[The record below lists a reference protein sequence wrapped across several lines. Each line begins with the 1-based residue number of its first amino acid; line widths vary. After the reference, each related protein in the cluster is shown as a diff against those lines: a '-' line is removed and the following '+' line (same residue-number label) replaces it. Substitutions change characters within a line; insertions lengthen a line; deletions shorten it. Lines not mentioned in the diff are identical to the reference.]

1 MIGNGAYKDN
11 PLRNPTNDA
20 DDVSKVL
27 KDAGFE
33 VTVVK
38 DADQTTFEKAVKD
51 FSSRLSGADTGLF
64 YYAGHGVQIEG
75 VNYLIPVSPRLDNV
89 ADVKLRAMAVD
100 SVVARMEQSG
110 IKTALVFLDSC
121 RDNPFPGASRSTNRG
136 LAVVPTPK
144 TRNSLIAY
152 ATAPG
157 EVAADGTGRN
167 GVFSAAF
174 IAQVAIPGQELSELM
189 RKVSADVAA
198 ATGGKQ
204 NPRVDFGMQEP
215 FWFISPDEM
224 AFRAEAALKANQ
236 EEIARLEKELAERQA
251 RINATRDAQAK
262 QALEVEQQRQAALA
276 AAKKLET
283 EGLAREAERQRK
295 LAEEA
300 NRAAAERA
308 ALAAEQAKQQA
319 VLASIAS
326 SRRAELEKLARDAE
340 SDNPDVLI
348 ETIERLDRVLADV
361 AKEYASTWKSI
372 EAKLREGYTPR
383 FVALSAAKPELWETD
398 AEFSARIKK
407 ERTSLEREMEQA
419 VASRKAELEAEQVK
433 QTAAMRKQYEDALAL
448 LARKT
453 WVLQRQSVGLQIG
466 EFDRNER
473 TWPFTVSSFDP
484 TIPMEPRTF
493 VVNLASA
500 PDVRKAIV
508 DLDTAVKA
516 GALAGRIEWA
526 LRRNRDKG
534 WYELVIR
541 RVSVENLTTS
551 ATVAAWQGEVTTAYF
566 TPGKRQSPSLARA
579 TLRLTS
585 PDAGG
590 RLYRD
595 GVDMG
600 PLPISLSLPAGP
612 YGLEIRWSDRT
623 TSISGALEI
632 GANVSRSV
640 VKPLPLM
647 LPVAGGSFEMGS
659 NNEENDERPVHRVTV
674 SSFFMSATEVTQAQY
689 KEVMGINP
697 SNFTGGSDVPMRPV
711 ENVSWYDAVLFCNK
725 LSQKEGYEPAYYSDA
740 DYKKVYTG
748 GDAVYWKR
756 SANGYRLPTEAE
768 WEYAARGGALSRGYP
783 YAGSAAVDEVAWYSS
798 NSRSTRPVGTKKP
811 NKLGLYDM
819 SGNVWEWCWDWYG
832 GYGAGSVTNP
842 AGPSS
847 GTSRVLQGGGW
858 GYDASGT
865 RVADRSNSSPSISYY
880 NSGFRLVR
888 PQSE

>member
-1 MIGNGAYKDN
+1 MPQKKALIYSRFFSFLYLALALCLPVFGQKSTTTPGRRVALVIGNGAYKDN
-11 PLRNPTNDA
+11 LLRNPTNDA

-89 ADVKLRAMAVD
+89 ADVKLRAVAVD

-121 RDNPFPGASRSTNRG
+121 RDNPFPGASRSTSRG
-136 LAVVPTPK
+136 LAVVPTPR

-174 IAQVAIPGQELSELM
+174 ITQVAIPGQELSELM

-204 NPRVDFGMQEP
+204 NPRVDFGMKEP

-224 AFRAEAALKANQ
+224 AARAEAALKANQ

-295 LAEEA
+295 LADEA

-308 ALAAEQAKQQA
+308 ALSAEQAKQQA

-361 AKEYASTWKSI
+361 AKEYANTWKSI
-372 EAKLREGYTPR
+372 EAKLREGYQSR
-383 FVALSAAKPELWETD
+383 IAALSTVKPEIWETD
-398 AEFSARIKK
+398 AEFSARITK
-407 ERTSLEREMEQA
+407 ERAGLEREMEQA
-419 VASRKAELEAEQVK
+419 VSSRKAELEAEQVK
-433 QTAAMRKQYEDALAL
+433 QTAAMRKQYEDALATL
-448 LARKT
+448 GRKT
-453 WVLQRQSVGLQIG
+453 WVLQGQSVGLQIG

-473 TWPFTVSSFDP
+473 TWPFTVSSLDP
-484 TIPMEPRTF
+484 TIPMEPRSF
-493 VVNLASA
+493 VVNLANAS
-500 PDVRKAIV
+500 DVRRAIL
-508 DLDTAVKA
+508 DMDTAVKA

-551 ATVAAWQGEVTTAYF
+551 ATVAAWQGENWVAYF
-566 TPGKRQSPSLARA
+566 APGKRQSPQEVI
-579 TLRLTS
+579 T
-585 PDAGG
+585 
-590 RLYRD
+590 
-595 GVDMG
+595 
-600 PLPISLSLPAGP
+600 
-612 YGLEIRWSDRT
+612 
-623 TSISGALEI
+623 
-632 GANVSRSV
+632 
-640 VKPLPLM
+640 KPQM
-647 LPVAGGSFEMGS
+647 LPVAGGSFDMGS
-659 NNEENDERPVHRVTV
+659 NNGDGDERPVHRVTV

-689 KEVMGINP
+689 EVVMGTNP
-697 SNFTGGSDVPMRPV
+697 SAFMSGSDASRRPV
-711 ENVSWYDAVLFCNK
+711 EKVSWFDAVLFCNK
-725 LSQKEGYEPAYYSDA
+725 LSQKEGYEPAYYSDEK
-740 DYKKVYTG
+740 YQTVYTG
-748 GDAVYWKR
+748 GERVYWKG

-768 WEYAARGGALSRGYP
+768 WEYAARGGAVGRGYP
-783 YAGSAAVDEVAWYSS
+783 YVGITIPDEVAWYTD
-798 NSRSTRPVGTKKP
+798 NSRGTTQPVGTKKP
-811 NKLGLYDM
+811 NELGIYDM

-832 GYGAGSVTNP
+832 AYGSGSVTNP
-842 AGPSS
+842 AGSIS
-847 GTSRVLQGGGW
+847 GSYRVLRGGSWYYNTSR
-858 GYDASGT
+858 T
-865 RVADRSNSSPSISYY
+865 RIAYRYSNSPSGRYGDV
-880 NSGFRLVR
+880 GFRLVR
-888 PQSE
+888 NGAE